1 MRVIFLRYISRN
13 LPLVHDAVGT
23 CSYLRAAAHF
33 ICVLAANFDYFLT
46 ERTHI

>member
-13 LPLVHDAVGT
+13 LPVIPNIVENGSLLL
-23 CSYLRAAAHF
+23 SISHF
-33 ICVLAANFDYFLT
+33 IYILSLNFAYFLT